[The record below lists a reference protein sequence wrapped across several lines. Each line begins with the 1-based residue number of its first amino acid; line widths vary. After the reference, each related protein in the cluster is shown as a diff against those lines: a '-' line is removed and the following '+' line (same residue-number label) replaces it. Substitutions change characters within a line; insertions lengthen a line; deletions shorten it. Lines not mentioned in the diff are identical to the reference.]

1 MKRVWLTAAAAVLA
15 LSVLTGCSG
24 TGELP
29 DSQPASRPNGGT
41 SSSSSAAGS
50 NASSSG
56 SSSSSSNSSSAS
68 SKDNG
73 ANSASSSTA
82 ASSKPEETTPWKYQK
97 SGSSVT
103 ITGYDGELAGD
114 VTIPSKIGDDTV
126 IAIGNNAFKG
136 NAKITS
142 VTIPEGVI
150 RIGMEAFQECRQL
163 ARVTLPSTLTNIGNY
178 AFFCEDSLTTLTI
191 PGSVKEIGDHTFS
204 GCKNLK
210 TLTLQEGVERI
221 GNCAFSGCESLTEV
235 NLPSTLNY
243 IETLAFA
250 TCKNLEQIVIPENS
264 KGQETV
270 MQHCAFQYCQKLKK
284 VYFPKTLKKIDNPF
298 TFMTSVD
305 YIYYGGTKEDWAK
318 INITDGS
325 INSTTVILY
334 AQKPADINT
343 TPTVPEEPDDFGD
356 PNANAELYAVRQD
369 VLSAFN
375 VRRTKAGLTPLRM
388 NLVALNEVAQQGS
401 VARYNRDDFNVWQ
414 ALGDNKVTYRKGNA
428 LSGGSLYG
436 KSGLLSEIQRGE
448 WDEDA
453 LNTAFKKVGIGWYD
467 GFYCIIF
474 IG

>member
-1 MKRVWLTAAAAVLA
+1 MKRIWLTAAAAVLA

-41 SSSSSAAGS
+41 SSSSSATGS
-50 NASSSG
+50 NASS
-56 SSSSSSNSSSAS
+56 SSSAS

-73 ANSASSSTA
+73 ASSASSSTA
-82 ASSKPEETTPWKYQK
+82 ASSKPEETTPWKYQR
-97 SGSSVT
+97 SGSGVT
-103 ITGYDGELAGD
+103 ITGYEGALAGD
-114 VTIPSKIGDDTV
+114 VTIPSKIGDCTV
-126 IAIGNNAFKG
+126 TAIGNNAFDG
-136 NAKITS
+136 NEKITS
-142 VTIPEGVI
+142 VTIPG
-150 RIGMEAFQECRQL
+150 
-163 ARVTLPSTLTNIGNY
+163 T
-178 AFFCEDSLTTLTI
+178 
-191 PGSVKEIGDHTFS
+191 VKEIRQYAFR

-210 TLTLQEGVERI
+210 KITLQEGVESI
-221 GNCAFSGCESLTEV
+221 GYYAFAGCTNLTEV

-243 IETLAFA
+243 IENLAFRS
-250 TCKNLEQIVIPENS
+250 CVNLEQIVIPENA
-264 KGQETV
+264 KGQETKI
-270 MQHCAFQYCQKLKK
+270 QHCAFEFCSKLKK
-284 VYFPKTLKKIDNPF
+284 IYFPKTLKTLYDPF
-298 TFMTSVD
+298 TGDTSVD
-305 YIYYGGTKEDWAK
+305 YIYYGGTKEDWEK

-343 TPTVPEEPDDFGD
+343 TPPESAEPDDDLGD
-356 PNANAELYAVRQD
+356 PNANAELYAARQD
-369 VLSAFN
+369 VLNAFN
-375 VRRTKAGLTPLRM
+375 VRRTKAGLSPLRM

-414 ALGDNKVTYRKGNA
+414 ALRDNKVTYRTGNA
-428 LSGGSLYG
+428 WRGGALYG

>member
-41 SSSSSAAGS
+41 SSSSSATGS

-73 ANSASSSTA
+73 ASSASSSTA
-82 ASSKPEETTPWKYQK
+82 ASSKPEETTPWKYQG

-126 IAIGNNAFKG
+126 TAIGNNAFDG
-136 NAKITS
+136 NEKITS
-142 VTIPEGVI
+142 VTIPG
-150 RIGMEAFQECRQL
+150 
-163 ARVTLPSTLTNIGNY
+163 T
-178 AFFCEDSLTTLTI
+178 
-191 PGSVKEIGDHTFS
+191 VKEIRQYTFR

-210 TLTLQEGVERI
+210 KITLQEGVESI
-221 GNCAFSGCESLTEV
+221 GYYAFAGCTNLTEV
-235 NLPSTLNY
+235 NLPTTLNY
-243 IETLAFA
+243 IENLAFRS
-250 TCKNLEQIVIPENS
+250 CVNLEQIVIPENS
-264 KGQETV
+264 KGQETKI
-270 MQHCAFQYCQKLKK
+270 QHCAFEFCSKLKK
-284 VYFPKTLKKIDNPF
+284 VYFPKTLKTLYDPF
-298 TFMTSVD
+298 TGDTSVD

-325 INSTTVILY
+325 INSMTVILY

-414 ALGDNKVTYRKGNA
+414 ALSDNKVTYRKGNA
-428 LSGGSLYG
+428 WSGGSLYG
-436 KSGLLSEIQRGE
+436 KSGLLSEIRRGE

>member
-41 SSSSSAAGS
+41 SSSSSATGS
-50 NASSSG
+50 NAGSSG
-56 SSSSSSNSSSAS
+56 SASSSSNSSSAS
-68 SKDNG
+68 
-73 ANSASSSTA
+73 SASSSTA
-82 ASSKPEETTPWKYQK
+82 ASSKPEETTPWKYQR
-97 SGSSVT
+97 SGSSIT
-103 ITGYDGELAGD
+103 ITGYDGALAGD
-114 VTIPSKIGDDTV
+114 VTIPSKIGDCTV
-126 IAIGNNAFKG
+126 TTIGNNAFDG
-136 NAKITS
+136 NEKITS
-142 VTIPEGVI
+142 VTIPG
-150 RIGMEAFQECRQL
+150 
-163 ARVTLPSTLTNIGNY
+163 T
-178 AFFCEDSLTTLTI
+178 
-191 PGSVKEIGDHTFS
+191 VKEIRQYAFR

-210 TLTLQEGVERI
+210 KITLQEGVESI
-221 GNCAFSGCESLTEV
+221 GYYAFAGCTNLTEV

-243 IETLAFA
+243 IENLAFRS
-250 TCKNLEQIVIPENS
+250 CVNLEQIVIPENA
-264 KGQETV
+264 KGQETKI
-270 MQHCAFQYCQKLKK
+270 QHCAFEFCSKLKK
-284 VYFPKTLKKIDNPF
+284 VYFPKTLKTLYDPF
-298 TFMTSVD
+298 TGDTSVD

-343 TPTVPEEPDDFGD
+343 TPPESAEPDDDLGD
-356 PNANAELYAVRQD
+356 PNANAELYGVRQD
-369 VLSAFN
+369 VLNAFN
-375 VRRTKAGLTPLRM
+375 VRRTKAGLSPLRM

-414 ALGDNKVTYRKGNA
+414 ALRDNKVTYRTGNA
-428 LSGGSLYG
+428 WRGGALYG

>member
-41 SSSSSAAGS
+41 SSSSSATGS

-73 ANSASSSTA
+73 ASSASSSTA
-82 ASSKPEETTPWKYQK
+82 ASSKPEETTPWKYQR

-126 IAIGNNAFKG
+126 TAIGNNAFDG
-136 NAKITS
+136 NEKITS
-142 VTIPEGVI
+142 VTIPGTVKGI
-150 RIGMEAFQECRQL
+150 RQ
-163 ARVTLPSTLTNIGNY
+163 Y
-178 AFFCEDSLTTLTI
+178 AFRS
-191 PGSVKEIGDHTFS
+191 
-204 GCKNLK
+204 CKNLK
-210 TLTLQEGVERI
+210 KVTLQEGVESI
-221 GNCAFSGCESLTEV
+221 GYYAFAGCTNLTEV

-243 IETLAFA
+243 IENLAFRS
-250 TCKNLEQIVIPENS
+250 CVNLEQIVIPENS
-264 KGQETV
+264 KGQETKI
-270 MQHCAFQYCQKLKK
+270 QHCAFEFCSKLKK
-284 VYFPKTLKKIDNPF
+284 VYFPKTLKTLYDPF
-298 TFMTSVD
+298 TGDTSVD

-318 INITDGS
+318 IHITDGS

-414 ALGDNKVTYRKGNA
+414 ALRDNKVTYRKGNA

>member
-41 SSSSSAAGS
+41 SSSSSATGS

-56 SSSSSSNSSSAS
+56 SSSNSSSAS

-73 ANSASSSTA
+73 ASSASSSTA
-82 ASSKPEETTPWKYQK
+82 ASSKPEETTPWKYQR

-114 VTIPSKIGDDTV
+114 VTIPSKIGDYTV
-126 IAIGNNAFKG
+126 TAIGNNAFDG
-136 NAKITS
+136 NEKITS
-142 VTIPEGVI
+142 VTIPG
-150 RIGMEAFQECRQL
+150 
-163 ARVTLPSTLTNIGNY
+163 T
-178 AFFCEDSLTTLTI
+178 
-191 PGSVKEIGDHTFS
+191 VKEIRQYTFR

-210 TLTLQEGVERI
+210 KITLQEGVESI
-221 GNCAFSGCESLTEV
+221 GYYAFAGCTNLTEV
-235 NLPSTLNY
+235 NLPTTLNY
-243 IETLAFA
+243 IENLAFRS
-250 TCKNLEQIVIPENS
+250 CVNLEQIVIPENS
-264 KGQETV
+264 KGQETKI
-270 MQHCAFQYCQKLKK
+270 QHCAFEFCSKLKK
-284 VYFPKTLKKIDNPF
+284 VYFPKTLKTLYDPF
-298 TFMTSVD
+298 TGDTSVD

-318 INITDGS
+318 IHITDGS

-343 TPTVPEEPDDFGD
+343 TPPESAEPDDDFGD

-414 ALGDNKVTYRKGNA
+414 ALSDNKVTYRKGNA
-428 LSGGSLYG
+428 WCGGSLYG

-448 WDEDA
+448 WDKDA

>member
-41 SSSSSAAGS
+41 SSSSSATGS

-68 SKDNG
+68 SSSN
-73 ANSASSSTA
+73 SSSSSSS
-82 ASSKPEETTPWKYQK
+82 ASSKPEETTPWKYQR

-114 VTIPSKIGDDTV
+114 VTIPSKIGDCTV
-126 IAIGNNAFKG
+126 TAIGNNAFDG
-136 NAKITS
+136 NEKITS
-142 VTIPEGVI
+142 VTIPG
-150 RIGMEAFQECRQL
+150 
-163 ARVTLPSTLTNIGNY
+163 T
-178 AFFCEDSLTTLTI
+178 
-191 PGSVKEIGDHTFS
+191 VKEIRQYAFR

-210 TLTLQEGVERI
+210 KITLQEGVESI
-221 GNCAFSGCESLTEV
+221 GYYAFSGCTNLTEV
-235 NLPSTLNY
+235 NLPTTLNY
-243 IETLAFA
+243 IENLAFRS
-250 TCKNLEQIVIPENS
+250 CVNLEQIVIPENS
-264 KGQETV
+264 KGQETKI
-270 MQHCAFQYCQKLKK
+270 QHCAFEFCSKLKK
-284 VYFPKTLKKIDNPF
+284 VYFPKTLKTLYDPF
-298 TFMTSVD
+298 TGDTSVD

-325 INSTTVILY
+325 INSMTVILY

-414 ALGDNKVTYRKGNA
+414 ALSDNKVTYRKGNSW
-428 LSGGSLYG
+428 SGGSLYG

-448 WDEDA
+448 WDKDA

>member
-41 SSSSSAAGS
+41 SSSSSATGS

-56 SSSSSSNSSSAS
+56 SSNSSSSAS

-73 ANSASSSTA
+73 ASSASSSTA
-82 ASSKPEETTPWKYQK
+82 ASSKPEETTPWKCQR
-97 SGSSVT
+97 SGSVVT

-126 IAIGNNAFKG
+126 TAIGNNAFDG
-136 NAKITS
+136 NEKITS
-142 VTIPEGVI
+142 VTIPG
-150 RIGMEAFQECRQL
+150 
-163 ARVTLPSTLTNIGNY
+163 T
-178 AFFCEDSLTTLTI
+178 
-191 PGSVKEIGDHTFS
+191 VKEIRQYTFR

-210 TLTLQEGVERI
+210 KITLQEGVESI
-221 GNCAFSGCESLTEV
+221 GYYAFAGCTNLTEV
-235 NLPSTLNY
+235 NLPTTLNY
-243 IETLAFA
+243 IENLAFRS
-250 TCKNLEQIVIPENS
+250 CVNLEQIVIPENS
-264 KGQETV
+264 KGQETKI
-270 MQHCAFQYCQKLKK
+270 QHCAFEFCSKLKK
-284 VYFPKTLKKIDNPF
+284 VYFPKTLKTLYAPF
-298 TFMTSVD
+298 TGDTSVD

-318 INITDGS
+318 IHITDGS

-375 VRRTKAGLTPLRM
+375 VRRTKAGLPPLRM

-414 ALGDNKVTYRKGNA
+414 ELIDNKVTYRKGNA

-436 KSGLLSEIQRGE
+436 KSGLLSEIRRGE

>member
-41 SSSSSAAGS
+41 SSSSSATGS
-50 NASSSG
+50 SASSSG
-56 SSSSSSNSSSAS
+56 SSSNSSSAS

-73 ANSASSSTA
+73 TSSASSSTA

-97 SGSSVT
+97 SGSGVT

-114 VTIPSKIGDDTV
+114 VTIPSKIGDYTV
-126 IAIGNNAFKG
+126 TAIGNNAFDG
-136 NAKITS
+136 NEKITS
-142 VTIPEGVI
+142 VTIPGTVKAI
-150 RIGMEAFQECRQL
+150 RQ
-163 ARVTLPSTLTNIGNY
+163 Y
-178 AFFCEDSLTTLTI
+178 AFR
-191 PGSVKEIGDHTFS
+191 

-210 TLTLQEGVERI
+210 KITLQEGVESI
-221 GNCAFSGCESLTEV
+221 GYYAFAGCTNLTEV
-235 NLPSTLNY
+235 NLPTTLNY
-243 IETLAFA
+243 IENLAFRS
-250 TCKNLEQIVIPENS
+250 CVNLEQIVIPENS
-264 KGQETV
+264 KGQETKI
-270 MQHCAFQYCQKLKK
+270 QHCAFEFCSKLKK
-284 VYFPKTLKKIDNPF
+284 VYFPKTLKTLYDPF
-298 TFMTSVD
+298 TGDTSVD

-318 INITDGS
+318 IHITDGS

-343 TPTVPEEPDDFGD
+343 TPPESAEPDDDFGD

-369 VLSAFN
+369 VLGAFN
-375 VRRTKAGLTPLRM
+375 VRRTKAGLPPLRM

-428 LSGGSLYG
+428 WCGGSLYG

-448 WDEDA
+448 WDKDA

>member
-41 SSSSSAAGS
+41 SSSSSATGS
-50 NASSSG
+50 NAS
-56 SSSSSSNSSSAS
+56 SSSSSSNSGSAS

-73 ANSASSSTA
+73 ASSASSSTA
-82 ASSKPEETTPWKYQK
+82 ASSKPEETTPWKYQR

-114 VTIPSKIGDDTV
+114 VTIPSKIGDYTV
-126 IAIGNNAFKG
+126 IAIGNNAFDG
-136 NAKITS
+136 NEKITS
-142 VTIPEGVI
+142 VTIPG
-150 RIGMEAFQECRQL
+150 
-163 ARVTLPSTLTNIGNY
+163 T
-178 AFFCEDSLTTLTI
+178 
-191 PGSVKEIGDHTFS
+191 VKEIRQYAFRS
-204 GCKNLK
+204 CKNLK
-210 TLTLQEGVERI
+210 KITLQEGVESI
-221 GNCAFSGCESLTEV
+221 GYYAFAGCTNLTEV
-235 NLPSTLNY
+235 NLPTTLNY
-243 IETLAFA
+243 IENLAFRS
-250 TCKNLEQIVIPENS
+250 CVNLEQIVIQENS
-264 KGQETV
+264 KGQETKI
-270 MQHCAFQYCQKLKK
+270 QHCAFEFCSKLKK
-284 VYFPKTLKKIDNPF
+284 IYFPKTLKTLYDPF
-298 TFMTSVD
+298 TGDTSVD

-318 INITDGS
+318 IHITDGS

-414 ALGDNKVTYRKGNA
+414 ALGDNKVTYRKGHA
-428 LSGGSLYG
+428 WCGYG
-436 KSGLLSEIQRGE
+436 KSGLLNEIQRGK

>member
-41 SSSSSAAGS
+41 SSSSSATGS
-50 NASSSG
+50 NGSSSG
-56 SSSSSSNSSSAS
+56 SSSSAS

-73 ANSASSSTA
+73 ASSASSSTA
-82 ASSKPEETTPWKYQK
+82 ASSKPEETTPWKYQR
-97 SGSSVT
+97 SGSSIT

-114 VTIPSKIGDDTV
+114 VTIPGKIGEYTV
-126 IAIGNNAFKG
+126 TAIGNSAFDG
-136 NAKITS
+136 NEKITS
-142 VTIPEGVI
+142 VTIPG
-150 RIGMEAFQECRQL
+150 
-163 ARVTLPSTLTNIGNY
+163 T
-178 AFFCEDSLTTLTI
+178 
-191 PGSVKEIGDHTFS
+191 VKEIRQYAFRS
-204 GCKNLK
+204 CKNLK
-210 TLTLQEGVERI
+210 KITLQEGVESI
-221 GNCAFSGCESLTEV
+221 GYYAFAGCTNLTEV

-243 IETLAFA
+243 IENLAFRS
-250 TCKNLEQIVIPENS
+250 CVNLEQIVIPENA
-264 KGQETV
+264 KGQETKI
-270 MQHCAFQYCQKLKK
+270 QHCAFEFCSKLKK
-284 VYFPKTLKKIDNPF
+284 VYFPKTLKTLYDPF
-298 TFMTSVD
+298 TGDTSVD

-343 TPTVPEEPDDFGD
+343 TPPESAEPDDDLGD

-369 VLSAFN
+369 VLNAFN
-375 VRRTKAGLTPLRM
+375 VRRTKAGLSPLRM

-414 ALGDNKVTYRKGNA
+414 ALRDNKVTYRTGNA
-428 LSGGSLYG
+428 WRGGALYG

>member
-41 SSSSSAAGS
+41 SSSSSATGS
-50 NASSSG
+50 NASGSG
-56 SSSSSSNSSSAS
+56 SSSNSSSAS

-73 ANSASSSTA
+73 ASSASSSTA
-82 ASSKPEETTPWKYQK
+82 ASSKPEETTPWKYQR

-114 VTIPSKIGDDTV
+114 VTIPNKIGDCTV
-126 IAIGNNAFKG
+126 TAIGNNAFDG
-136 NAKITS
+136 NEKITS
-142 VTIPEGVI
+142 VTIPG
-150 RIGMEAFQECRQL
+150 
-163 ARVTLPSTLTNIGNY
+163 T
-178 AFFCEDSLTTLTI
+178 
-191 PGSVKEIGDHTFS
+191 VKEIRQYAFRS
-204 GCKNLK
+204 CKNLK
-210 TLTLQEGVERI
+210 KITLQEGVESI
-221 GNCAFSGCESLTEV
+221 GYYAFAGCTNLTEV
-235 NLPSTLNY
+235 NLPTTLNY
-243 IETLAFA
+243 IENLAFRS
-250 TCKNLEQIVIPENS
+250 CVNLEQIVIPENS
-264 KGQETV
+264 KGQETKI
-270 MQHCAFQYCQKLKK
+270 QHCAFEFCSKLKK
-284 VYFPKTLKKIDNPF
+284 VYFPKTLKTLYDPF
-298 TFMTSVD
+298 TGDTSVD

-318 INITDGS
+318 IHITDGS

-414 ALGDNKVTYRKGNA
+414 ALGDNKVTYRKGHA
-428 LSGGSLYG
+428 WCGYG
-436 KSGLLSEIQRGE
+436 KSGLLNEIQRGK

>member
-1 MKRVWLTAAAAVLA
+1 MKRIWLTAAAAVLA
-15 LSVLTGCSG
+15 LSVLTGCNG

-41 SSSSSAAGS
+41 SSSSSATGS
-50 NASSSG
+50 NAGSSS
-56 SSSSSSNSSSAS
+56 SASSSSNSSSAS

-73 ANSASSSTA
+73 AGSVSSSTA
-82 ASSKPEETTPWKYQK
+82 ASSKPEETTPWKYQR
-97 SGSSVT
+97 SGDSVT
-103 ITGYDGELAGD
+103 ITGYEGELAGD
-114 VTIPSKIGDDTV
+114 VTIPSKIGDCTV
-126 IAIGNNAFKG
+126 TAIGNNAFDG
-136 NAKITS
+136 NEKITS
-142 VTIPEGVI
+142 VTIPG
-150 RIGMEAFQECRQL
+150 
-163 ARVTLPSTLTNIGNY
+163 T
-178 AFFCEDSLTTLTI
+178 
-191 PGSVKEIGDHTFS
+191 VKEIRQYAFR

-210 TLTLQEGVERI
+210 KITLQEGVESI
-221 GNCAFSGCESLTEV
+221 GYYAFAGCTNLTEV

-243 IETLAFA
+243 IENLAFRS
-250 TCKNLEQIVIPENS
+250 CVNLEQIVIPENA
-264 KGQETV
+264 KGQETKI
-270 MQHCAFQYCQKLKK
+270 QHCAFEFCSKLKK
-284 VYFPKTLKKIDNPF
+284 VYFPKTLKTLYDPF
-298 TFMTSVD
+298 TGDTSVD

-343 TPTVPEEPDDFGD
+343 TPPESAEPDDDLGD

-369 VLSAFN
+369 VLNAFN
-375 VRRTKAGLTPLRM
+375 VRRTKAGLSPLRM

-414 ALGDNKVTYRKGNA
+414 ALRDNKVTYRTGNA
-428 LSGGSLYG
+428 WRGGALYG

>member
-41 SSSSSAAGS
+41 SSSSSATGS

-56 SSSSSSNSSSAS
+56 SASSSSNSSSAS
-68 SKDNG
+68 
-73 ANSASSSTA
+73 SASSSTA
-82 ASSKPEETTPWKYQK
+82 ASSKPEETTPWKYQG
-97 SGSSVT
+97 SGSSIT
-103 ITGYDGELAGD
+103 ITGYDGALAGD
-114 VTIPSKIGDDTV
+114 VTIPSKIGDCTV
-126 IAIGNNAFKG
+126 TAIGNNAFDG
-136 NAKITS
+136 NEKITS
-142 VTIPEGVI
+142 VTIPG
-150 RIGMEAFQECRQL
+150 
-163 ARVTLPSTLTNIGNY
+163 T
-178 AFFCEDSLTTLTI
+178 
-191 PGSVKEIGDHTFS
+191 VKEIRQYAFRS
-204 GCKNLK
+204 CKNLK
-210 TLTLQEGVERI
+210 KITLQEGVESI
-221 GNCAFSGCESLTEV
+221 GYYAFAGCTNLTEV

-243 IETLAFA
+243 IENLAFRS
-250 TCKNLEQIVIPENS
+250 CVNLEQIVIPENS
-264 KGQETV
+264 KGQETKI
-270 MQHCAFQYCQKLKK
+270 QHCAFEFCSKLKK
-284 VYFPKTLKKIDNPF
+284 IYFPKTLKTLYYPF
-298 TFMTSVD
+298 TGDTSVD

-343 TPTVPEEPDDFGD
+343 TPPESAEPDDDLGD
-356 PNANAELYAVRQD
+356 PNANAELYGVRQD
-369 VLSAFN
+369 VLNAFN
-375 VRRTKAGLTPLRM
+375 VRRTKAGLSPLRM

-414 ALGDNKVTYRKGNA
+414 ALRDNKVTYRTGNA
-428 LSGGSLYG
+428 WRGGALYG

-453 LNTAFKKVGIGWYD
+453 LNTDFKKVGIGWYD

>member
-41 SSSSSAAGS
+41 SSSSSATGS
-50 NASSSG
+50 NAS

-73 ANSASSSTA
+73 ASSASSSTA
-82 ASSKPEETTPWKYQK
+82 ASSKPEETTPWKYQR

-114 VTIPSKIGDDTV
+114 VTIPGKIGDDTV
-126 IAIGNNAFKG
+126 TAIGNNAFDG
-136 NAKITS
+136 NEKITS
-142 VTIPEGVI
+142 VTIPG
-150 RIGMEAFQECRQL
+150 
-163 ARVTLPSTLTNIGNY
+163 T
-178 AFFCEDSLTTLTI
+178 
-191 PGSVKEIGDHTFS
+191 VKEIRQYAFRS
-204 GCKNLK
+204 CKNLK
-210 TLTLQEGVERI
+210 KITLQEGVESI
-221 GNCAFSGCESLTEV
+221 GYYAFAGCTNLTEV
-235 NLPSTLNY
+235 NLPTTLNY
-243 IETLAFA
+243 IENLAFRS
-250 TCKNLEQIVIPENS
+250 CVNLEQIVIPENS
-264 KGQETV
+264 KGQETKI
-270 MQHCAFQYCQKLKK
+270 QHCAFEFCSKLKK
-284 VYFPKTLKKIDNPF
+284 VYFPKTLKTLYAPF
-298 TFMTSVD
+298 TGDTSVD

-318 INITDGS
+318 IHITDGS

-375 VRRTKAGLTPLRM
+375 VRRTKAGLTPIRM

-414 ALGDNKVTYRKGNA
+414 ALGDNKVTYRKGHA
-428 LSGGSLYG
+428 WCGYG
-436 KSGLLSEIQRGE
+436 KSGLLNEIQRGI

>member
-1 MKRVWLTAAAAVLA
+1 MKRIWLTAAAAVLA

-29 DSQPASRPNGGT
+29 DSKPASRPNSGT
-41 SSSSSAAGS
+41 SSSSSATGS
-50 NASSSG
+50 NAG
-56 SSSSSSNSSSAS
+56 SSSSTSSAS

-73 ANSASSSTA
+73 TSSASSSTA
-82 ASSKPEETTPWKYQK
+82 ASSKPEETTPWKYQR
-97 SGSSVT
+97 SGSSIT

-114 VTIPSKIGDDTV
+114 VTIPSKIGEYTV
-126 IAIGNNAFKG
+126 TAIGNSAFDG
-136 NAKITS
+136 NEKITS
-142 VTIPEGVI
+142 VTIPG
-150 RIGMEAFQECRQL
+150 
-163 ARVTLPSTLTNIGNY
+163 T
-178 AFFCEDSLTTLTI
+178 
-191 PGSVKEIGDHTFS
+191 VKEIRQYAFR

-210 TLTLQEGVERI
+210 KITLQEGVESI
-221 GNCAFSGCESLTEV
+221 GYYAFAGCTNLTEV

-243 IETLAFA
+243 IENLAFRS
-250 TCKNLEQIVIPENS
+250 CVNLEQIVIPENA
-264 KGQETV
+264 KGQETKI
-270 MQHCAFQYCQKLKK
+270 QHCAFEFCSKLKK
-284 VYFPKTLKKIDNPF
+284 VYFPKTLKTLYDPF
-298 TFMTSVD
+298 TGDTSVD

-343 TPTVPEEPDDFGD
+343 TPPESAEPDDDLGD

-369 VLSAFN
+369 VLNAFN
-375 VRRTKAGLTPLRM
+375 VRRTKAGLSPLRM

-414 ALGDNKVTYRKGNA
+414 ALRDNKVTYRTGNA
-428 LSGGSLYG
+428 WRGGALYG

>member
-41 SSSSSAAGS
+41 SSSSSATGS

-56 SSSSSSNSSSAS
+56 SSSSSSNSGSAS
-68 SKDNG
+68 
-73 ANSASSSTA
+73 SASSSTA
-82 ASSKPEETTPWKYQK
+82 ASSKPEETTPWKCQR

-103 ITGYDGELAGD
+103 ITGYDGELSGD
-114 VTIPSKIGDDTV
+114 VTIPSKIGDCTV
-126 IAIGNNAFKG
+126 TAIGNNAFDG
-136 NAKITS
+136 NEKITS
-142 VTIPEGVI
+142 VT
-150 RIGMEAFQECRQL
+150 
-163 ARVTLPSTLTNIGNY
+163 LPGT
-178 AFFCEDSLTTLTI
+178 
-191 PGSVKEIGDHTFS
+191 VKEIRQYAFRS
-204 GCKNLK
+204 CKNLK
-210 TLTLQEGVERI
+210 KITLQEGVESI
-221 GNCAFSGCESLTEV
+221 GYYGFAGCTNLTEV

-243 IETLAFA
+243 IENLAFRS
-250 TCKNLEQIVIPENS
+250 CVNLEQIVIPENS
-264 KGQETV
+264 KGQETKI
-270 MQHCAFQYCQKLKK
+270 QHCAFEFCSKLKK
-284 VYFPKTLKKIDNPF
+284 IYFPKTLKTLYDPF
-298 TFMTSVD
+298 TGDTSVD

-343 TPTVPEEPDDFGD
+343 TPTVPEEPDDDLGD
-356 PNANAELYAVRQD
+356 PNANAELYGVRQD
-369 VLSAFN
+369 VLNAFN
-375 VRRTKAGLTPLRM
+375 VRRTKAGLSPLRM

-414 ALGDNKVTYRKGNA
+414 ALRDNKVTYRTGNA
-428 LSGGSLYG
+428 WRGGALYG

>member
-41 SSSSSAAGS
+41 SSSSSATGS
-50 NASSSG
+50 NG
-56 SSSSSSNSSSAS
+56 SSSSSTSSSSSAS

-73 ANSASSSTA
+73 ASSASSSTA
-82 ASSKPEETTPWKYQK
+82 ASSKPEETTPWKYQR
-97 SGSSVT
+97 SGSSIT
-103 ITGYDGELAGD
+103 ITGYDGALAGD
-114 VTIPSKIGDDTV
+114 VTIPSKIGEYAVT
-126 IAIGNNAFKG
+126 AIGNSAFDG
-136 NAKITS
+136 NEKITS
-142 VTIPEGVI
+142 VTIPG
-150 RIGMEAFQECRQL
+150 
-163 ARVTLPSTLTNIGNY
+163 T
-178 AFFCEDSLTTLTI
+178 
-191 PGSVKEIGDHTFS
+191 VKEIRQYAFR

-210 TLTLQEGVERI
+210 KITLQEGVESI
-221 GNCAFSGCESLTEV
+221 GYYAFAGCTNLTEV

-243 IETLAFA
+243 IENLAFRS
-250 TCKNLEQIVIPENS
+250 CVNLEQIVIPENA
-264 KGQETV
+264 KGQETKI
-270 MQHCAFQYCQKLKK
+270 QHCAFEFCSKLKK
-284 VYFPKTLKKIDNPF
+284 VYFPKTLKTLYDPF
-298 TFMTSVD
+298 TGDTSVD

-343 TPTVPEEPDDFGD
+343 TPPESAEPDDDLGD
-356 PNANAELYAVRQD
+356 PNANAELYGVRQD
-369 VLSAFN
+369 VLNAFN
-375 VRRTKAGLTPLRM
+375 VRRTKAGLSPLRM

-414 ALGDNKVTYRKGNA
+414 ALRDNKVTYQKGKA
-428 LSGGSLYG
+428 CRGGALYG

>member
-41 SSSSSAAGS
+41 SSSSSATGS

-68 SKDNG
+68 SSSN
-73 ANSASSSTA
+73 SSSSSSS
-82 ASSKPEETTPWKYQK
+82 ASSKPEETTPWKYQR

-114 VTIPSKIGDDTV
+114 VTIPSKIGDYTV
-126 IAIGNNAFKG
+126 IAIGNNAFDG
-136 NAKITS
+136 NEKITS
-142 VTIPEGVI
+142 VTIPGTVKAI
-150 RIGMEAFQECRQL
+150 RQ
-163 ARVTLPSTLTNIGNY
+163 Y
-178 AFFCEDSLTTLTI
+178 AFR
-191 PGSVKEIGDHTFS
+191 

-210 TLTLQEGVERI
+210 KITLQEGVESI
-221 GNCAFSGCESLTEV
+221 GYYAFAGCTNLTEV
-235 NLPSTLNY
+235 NLPTTLNY
-243 IETLAFA
+243 IENLAFRS
-250 TCKNLEQIVIPENS
+250 CVNLEQIVIPENS
-264 KGQETV
+264 KGQETKI
-270 MQHCAFQYCQKLKK
+270 QHCAFEFCSKLKK
-284 VYFPKTLKKIDNPF
+284 VYFPKTLKTLYDPF
-298 TFMTSVD
+298 TGDTSVD

-318 INITDGS
+318 IHITDGS

-343 TPTVPEEPDDFGD
+343 TPPESAEPDDDFGD

-369 VLSAFN
+369 VLGAFN

-414 ALGDNKVTYRKGNA
+414 ALSDNKVTYRKGNA
-428 LSGGSLYG
+428 WSGGSLYG
-436 KSGLLSEIQRGE
+436 KSGLLSEIQRGK

>member
-29 DSQPASRPNGGT
+29 DSQPESRPNGGT
-41 SSSSSAAGS
+41 SSSSSATGS
-50 NASSSG
+50 NAS

-73 ANSASSSTA
+73 ASSAS
-82 ASSKPEETTPWKYQK
+82 SSKPEETTPWKYQR

-114 VTIPSKIGDDTV
+114 VTIPSKIGEYTV
-126 IAIGNNAFKG
+126 TAIGNNAFDG
-136 NAKITS
+136 NEKITS
-142 VTIPEGVI
+142 VTIPGTVKGI
-150 RIGMEAFQECRQL
+150 RQ
-163 ARVTLPSTLTNIGNY
+163 Y
-178 AFFCEDSLTTLTI
+178 AFR
-191 PGSVKEIGDHTFS
+191 

-210 TLTLQEGVERI
+210 KITLQEGVESI
-221 GNCAFSGCESLTEV
+221 GYYAFAGCTNLTEV
-235 NLPSTLNY
+235 NLPTTLNY
-243 IETLAFA
+243 IENLAFRS
-250 TCKNLEQIVIPENS
+250 CVNLEQIVIPENS
-264 KGQETV
+264 KGQETKI
-270 MQHCAFQYCQKLKK
+270 QHCAFEFCSKLKK
-284 VYFPKTLKKIDNPF
+284 VYFPKTLKTLYAPF
-298 TFMTSVD
+298 TGDTSVD

-318 INITDGS
+318 IHITDGS
-325 INSTTVILY
+325 ISSTTVILY

-375 VRRTKAGLTPLRM
+375 VRRTKAGLTPIRM

-414 ALGDNKVTYRKGNA
+414 ALGDNKVTYRKGHA
-428 LSGGSLYG
+428 WCGYG
-436 KSGLLSEIQRGE
+436 KSGLLNEIQRGK

>member
-41 SSSSSAAGS
+41 SSSSSATGS
-50 NASSSG
+50 NG
-56 SSSSSSNSSSAS
+56 SSSSSTSSAS

-73 ANSASSSTA
+73 ASSASSSTA
-82 ASSKPEETTPWKYQK
+82 ASSKPEETTPWKYQR
-97 SGSSVT
+97 SGSSIT
-103 ITGYDGELAGD
+103 ITGYDGALAGD
-114 VTIPSKIGDDTV
+114 VTIPSKIGEYTV
-126 IAIGNNAFKG
+126 TAIGNNAFDG
-136 NAKITS
+136 NEKITS
-142 VTIPEGVI
+142 VT
-150 RIGMEAFQECRQL
+150 
-163 ARVTLPSTLTNIGNY
+163 LPGT
-178 AFFCEDSLTTLTI
+178 
-191 PGSVKEIGDHTFS
+191 VKEVRQYTFR

-210 TLTLQEGVERI
+210 KITLQEGVESI
-221 GNCAFSGCESLTEV
+221 GYYAFAGCTNLTEV
-235 NLPSTLNY
+235 NLPTTLNY
-243 IETLAFA
+243 IENLAFRS
-250 TCKNLEQIVIPENS
+250 CVNLEQIVIPENA
-264 KGQETV
+264 KGQETKI
-270 MQHCAFQYCQKLKK
+270 QHCAFEFCSKLKK
-284 VYFPKTLKKIDNPF
+284 VYFPKTLKTLYDPF
-298 TFMTSVD
+298 TGDTSVD

-343 TPTVPEEPDDFGD
+343 TPPESAEPDDDLGD

-369 VLSAFN
+369 VLNAFN
-375 VRRTKAGLTPLRM
+375 VRRTKAGLSPLRM

-414 ALGDNKVTYRKGNA
+414 ALRDNKVTYRTGNA
-428 LSGGSLYG
+428 WRGGALYG

>member
-24 TGELP
+24 TGEFP

-41 SSSSSAAGS
+41 SSSSSATGS

-73 ANSASSSTA
+73 ASSASSSTA
-82 ASSKPEETTPWKYQK
+82 ASSKPEETTPWKYQR

-114 VTIPSKIGDDTV
+114 VTIPSKIGDYTV
-126 IAIGNNAFKG
+126 IAIGNNAFDG
-136 NAKITS
+136 NEKITS
-142 VTIPEGVI
+142 VTIPGTVKAI
-150 RIGMEAFQECRQL
+150 RQ
-163 ARVTLPSTLTNIGNY
+163 Y
-178 AFFCEDSLTTLTI
+178 
-191 PGSVKEIGDHTFS
+191 TFR

-210 TLTLQEGVERI
+210 KITLQEGVESI
-221 GNCAFSGCESLTEV
+221 GYYAFAGCTNLTEV
-235 NLPSTLNY
+235 NLPTTLNY
-243 IETLAFA
+243 IENLAFRS
-250 TCKNLEQIVIPENS
+250 CVNLEQIVIPENS
-264 KGQETV
+264 KGQETKI
-270 MQHCAFQYCQKLKK
+270 QHCAFEFCSKLKK
-284 VYFPKTLKKIDNPF
+284 VYFPKTLKTLYDPF
-298 TFMTSVD
+298 TGDTSVD

-318 INITDGS
+318 IHITDGS

-334 AQKPADINT
+334 TQKPADINT
-343 TPTVPEEPDDFGD
+343 TPPESAEPDDDFGD

-369 VLSAFN
+369 VLGAFN

-401 VARYNRDDFNVWQ
+401 IARYNRDDFNVWQ
-414 ALGDNKVTYRKGNA
+414 ALSDNKVTYRKGNA
-428 LSGGSLYG
+428 WSGGSLYG

-448 WDEDA
+448 WDKDA

>member
-41 SSSSSAAGS
+41 SSSSSATGS
-50 NASSSG
+50 NA
-56 SSSSSSNSSSAS
+56 SSSSNSSSAS

-73 ANSASSSTA
+73 ASSASSSTA
-82 ASSKPEETTPWKYQK
+82 ASSKPEETTPWKYQR

-103 ITGYDGELAGD
+103 ITGYDGELTGD
-114 VTIPSKIGDDTV
+114 VTIPSKIGDCTV
-126 IAIGNNAFKG
+126 TAIGNSAFDG
-136 NAKITS
+136 NEKITS
-142 VTIPEGVI
+142 VTIPG
-150 RIGMEAFQECRQL
+150 
-163 ARVTLPSTLTNIGNY
+163 T
-178 AFFCEDSLTTLTI
+178 
-191 PGSVKEIGDHTFS
+191 VKEIRQYAFRS
-204 GCKNLK
+204 CKNLK
-210 TLTLQEGVERI
+210 KITLQEGVESI
-221 GNCAFSGCESLTEV
+221 GYYAFAGCTNLTEV
-235 NLPSTLNY
+235 NLPTTLNY
-243 IETLAFA
+243 IENLAFRS
-250 TCKNLEQIVIPENS
+250 CVNLEQIVIPENA
-264 KGQETV
+264 KGQETKI
-270 MQHCAFQYCQKLKK
+270 QHCAFEFCSKLKK
-284 VYFPKTLKKIDNPF
+284 VYFPKTLKTLYDPF
-298 TFMTSVD
+298 TGDTSVD

-343 TPTVPEEPDDFGD
+343 TPPESAEPDDDLGD

-369 VLSAFN
+369 VLNAFN
-375 VRRTKAGLTPLRM
+375 VRRTKAGLSPLRM

-414 ALGDNKVTYRKGNA
+414 ALRDNKVTYRTGNA
-428 LSGGSLYG
+428 WRGGALYG

>member
-41 SSSSSAAGS
+41 SSSSSATGS

-73 ANSASSSTA
+73 ASSASSSTA
-82 ASSKPEETTPWKYQK
+82 ASSKPEETTPWKYQR
-97 SGSSVT
+97 SGSGVT
-103 ITGYDGELAGD
+103 ITGYDGELTGD

-126 IAIGNNAFKG
+126 TAIGNNAFDG
-136 NAKITS
+136 NEKITS
-142 VTIPEGVI
+142 VTIPG
-150 RIGMEAFQECRQL
+150 
-163 ARVTLPSTLTNIGNY
+163 T
-178 AFFCEDSLTTLTI
+178 
-191 PGSVKEIGDHTFS
+191 VKEIRQYAFRS
-204 GCKNLK
+204 CKNLK
-210 TLTLQEGVERI
+210 KITLQEGVESI
-221 GNCAFSGCESLTEV
+221 GYYAFAGCTNLTEV
-235 NLPSTLNY
+235 NLPTTLNY
-243 IETLAFA
+243 IENLAFRS
-250 TCKNLEQIVIPENS
+250 CVNLEQIVIPENS
-264 KGQETV
+264 KGQETKI
-270 MQHCAFQYCQKLKK
+270 QHCAFEFCSKLKK
-284 VYFPKTLKKIDNPF
+284 VYFPKTLKTLYDPF
-298 TFMTSVD
+298 TGDTSVD

-318 INITDGS
+318 IHITDGS

-414 ALGDNKVTYRKGNA
+414 ALGDNKVTYRKEHAWCG
-428 LSGGSLYG
+428 YG

>member
-1 MKRVWLTAAAAVLA
+1 MKRIWLTAAAAVLA

-41 SSSSSAAGS
+41 SSSSSATGS
-50 NASSSG
+50 NASST
-56 SSSSSSNSSSAS
+56 SSASSSSNSSSAS

-73 ANSASSSTA
+73 ASSASSSTA
-82 ASSKPEETTPWKYQK
+82 ASSKPEETTPWKYQR
-97 SGSSVT
+97 SGSSIT
-103 ITGYDGELAGD
+103 ITGYEGELAGD
-114 VTIPSKIGDDTV
+114 VTIPSKIGEYTV
-126 IAIGNNAFKG
+126 TAIGNSAFDG
-136 NAKITS
+136 NEKITS
-142 VTIPEGVI
+142 VTIPG
-150 RIGMEAFQECRQL
+150 
-163 ARVTLPSTLTNIGNY
+163 T
-178 AFFCEDSLTTLTI
+178 
-191 PGSVKEIGDHTFS
+191 VKEIRQYAFR

-210 TLTLQEGVERI
+210 KITLQEGVESI
-221 GNCAFSGCESLTEV
+221 GYYAFAGCTNLTEV

-243 IETLAFA
+243 IENLAFRS
-250 TCKNLEQIVIPENS
+250 CVNLEQIVIPENA
-264 KGQETV
+264 KGQETKI
-270 MQHCAFQYCQKLKK
+270 QHCAFEFCSKLKK
-284 VYFPKTLKKIDNPF
+284 VYFPKTLKTLYDPF
-298 TFMTSVD
+298 TGDTSVD

-343 TPTVPEEPDDFGD
+343 TPPESAEPDDDLGD
-356 PNANAELYAVRQD
+356 PNANAELYGVRQD
-369 VLSAFN
+369 VLNAFN
-375 VRRTKAGLTPLRM
+375 VRRTKAGLSPLRM

-414 ALGDNKVTYRKGNA
+414 ALRDNKVTYRTGNA
-428 LSGGSLYG
+428 WRGGALYG

>member
-41 SSSSSAAGS
+41 SSSSSATGS

-56 SSSSSSNSSSAS
+56 SSSSASSSSNSSS
-68 SKDNG
+68 
-73 ANSASSSTA
+73 SSSS
-82 ASSKPEETTPWKYQK
+82 ASSKPEETTPWKYQR

-103 ITGYDGELAGD
+103 ITGYDGELTGD

-126 IAIGNNAFKG
+126 TAIGNNAFDG
-136 NAKITS
+136 NEKITS
-142 VTIPEGVI
+142 IIIPGTVKAI
-150 RIGMEAFQECRQL
+150 RQ
-163 ARVTLPSTLTNIGNY
+163 Y
-178 AFFCEDSLTTLTI
+178 AFR
-191 PGSVKEIGDHTFS
+191 

-210 TLTLQEGVERI
+210 KITLQEGVESI
-221 GNCAFSGCESLTEV
+221 GYYAFAGCTNLTEV
-235 NLPSTLNY
+235 NLPTTLNY
-243 IETLAFA
+243 IENLAFRS
-250 TCKNLEQIVIPENS
+250 CVNLEQIVIPENS
-264 KGQETV
+264 KGQETKI
-270 MQHCAFQYCQKLKK
+270 QHCAFEFCSKLKK
-284 VYFPKTLKKIDNPF
+284 VYFPKTLKTLYDPF
-298 TFMTSVD
+298 TGDTSVD

-318 INITDGS
+318 IHITDGS

-343 TPTVPEEPDDFGD
+343 TPPESAEPDDDFGD

-369 VLSAFN
+369 VLGAFN

-414 ALGDNKVTYRKGNA
+414 ELIDNKVTYRKGNA
-428 LSGGSLYG
+428 WCGGSLYG